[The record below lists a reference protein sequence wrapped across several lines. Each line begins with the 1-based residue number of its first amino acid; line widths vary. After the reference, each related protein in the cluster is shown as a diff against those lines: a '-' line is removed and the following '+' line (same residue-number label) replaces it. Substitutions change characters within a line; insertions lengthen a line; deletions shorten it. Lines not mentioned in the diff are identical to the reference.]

1 MANWLAAVGQGLGEA
16 TKNISALMTDEK
28 QREAITQN
36 IAASK
41 SQQAIA
47 EADAARKQREEDYMN
62 EQVNARAWF
71 SHMPEKARNRM
82 EGFMQTVSGY
92 DQGMGTMRRK
102 DFKGLLETID
112 FRSKA
117 VKATIDD
124 VNQTY
129 NEEIQGL
136 REKQMKLDKT
146 DPQYIKIQ
154 GEIDRLG
161 FDQKAI
167 VDGYFKAKDEQ
178 EKNELDKRR
187 VAAQEEQI
195 KSHERIAEEGRKT
208 QKEIANT
215 PQRAPQ
221 LNPLQQLEYDT
232 VKGMSE
238 TERKQYFLNKGLK
251 ANLPEVI
258 QSKKDEAV
266 SKSVDKHMSGWI
278 GVNEKNTKEV
288 EAFVRRK
295 TKATGAQNPDQKRAE
310 TIIEYYKDETKARQ
324 ATNADIS
331 YFNGYKSA
339 LGISS
344 PGTIQVAYPK
354 GSNNM
359 VTVPVPT
366 SGRMRPDNL
375 EAYAYYYLDE
385 LKKKQGK

>member
-92 DQGMGTMRRK
+92 DQGTGTMRRR

-129 NEEIQGL
+129 NEEIQSR
-136 REKQMKLDKT
+136 REKQAKLDKT
-146 DPQYIKIQ
+146 DPQYIKLQ
-154 GEIDRLG
+154 GEIDTLG
-161 FDQKAI
+161 FDQKAM

-238 TERKQYFLNKGLK
+238 QERKQYFLSKGLK

-278 GVNEKNTKEV
+278 GVDEKNTQEV
-288 EAFVRRK
+288 DKFIKRK
-295 TKATGAQNPDQKRAE
+295 IKATGAQNPDQRRAE

-385 LKKKQGK
+385 LKKQQGK